1 MDGQLNKLS
10 QHQSSPQGAD
20 RDLLSKRGKASR
32 RKGQS
37 SEREL
42 FGILS
47 DLLGTCVRRN
57 VDQARNG
64 GADGLDVPGWAIE
77 CKRVESGFRG
87 EWWSQAIDQAQRA
100 GRRPALAYRASRQPW
115 RVRLWLGDAV
125 ASVSPGVH
133 VQDVRAW
140 IETDL
145 ETFALMVRES
155 IAEGG

>member
-1 MDGQLNKLS
+1 MSMSVS
-10 QHQSSPQGAD
+10 Q
-20 RDLLSKRGKASR
+20 RN
-32 RKGQS
+32 KGQRG
-37 SEREL
+37 EREL

-64 GADGLDVPGWAIE
+64 GADGMEVSGWAIE
-77 CKRVESGFRG
+77 CKRVESGFRA

-125 ASVSPGVH
+125 ESVSPGLH

-140 IETDL
+140 VETDL

-155 IAEGG
+155 IAESA

>member
-1 MDGQLNKLS
+1 MSASQRNK
-10 QHQSSPQGAD
+10 GA
-20 RDLLSKRGKASR
+20 RG
-32 RKGQS
+32 
-37 SEREL
+37 EREL
-42 FGILS
+42 FGILA

-64 GADGLDVPGWAIE
+64 GADGMEVPGWAID

-115 RVRLWLGDAV
+115 RVRLWLGDAL

-140 IETDL
+140 VETDL
-145 ETFALMVRES
+145 ETFSLLVRES
-155 IAEGG
+155 IAGCA

>member
-1 MDGQLNKLS
+1 MSMSASQRNK
-10 QHQSSPQGAD
+10 GA
-20 RDLLSKRGKASR
+20 RG
-32 RKGQS
+32 
-37 SEREL
+37 EREL

-64 GADGLDVPGWAIE
+64 GADGMEVPGWAIE
-77 CKRVESGFRG
+77 CKRVESGFQSA
-87 EWWSQAIDQAQRA
+87 WWSQAIDQAQRA

-140 IETDL
+140 VETDL
-145 ETFALMVRES
+145 ETFSLLVRES
-155 IAEGG
+155 IAESA